1 MWKNAREKV
10 FQGMALLGFA
20 AFFAGLLGD
29 LSYWLRF
36 KVCGAGAA
44 LVVLAIVLSG
54 KYDGTPR

>member
-1 MWKNAREKV
+1 MWRNIREKV

-29 LSYWLRF
+29 LSYRLMF
-36 KVCGAGAA
+36 AVCGIGAA

-54 KYDGTPR
+54 KCDETPR

>member
-1 MWKNAREKV
+1 
-10 FQGMALLGFA
+10 MALLGFA

-29 LSYWLRF
+29 LSYWLMF